1 VDVVGVV
8 GAASRAST
16 RGEAALLYA
25 RAGLAVLPCAAGR
38 KRPLTRA
45 GLRDASTDLSQVAA
59 WWRRWPAANVGVVTG
74 GAGVDVLDIDRRAD
88 GSGFDV
94 VAATDRAGLSVGW
107 VCRVATPSGGE
118 HRYYPAVTHRPQRC
132 WARTRVH
139 VDFRGTGGYVLV
151 PPSTIRGVGPYRLLR
166 ENLGGEPRPLDAAAL
181 RSHLDPPPQPR
192 PASAGSVVVDGSM
205 QSRLAAWV
213 AGRPEGARN
222 EGLFWA
228 ACRFAE
234 ADVAQGD
241 AHDVLGA
248 AAAAAGLPA
257 PEVLATIRSAYR
269 TALPGAQPPRPSA
282 SPRQGRGLGR

>member
-1 VDVVGVV
+1 MDVVGVV
-8 GAASRAST
+8 GAASRAAS

-25 RAGLAVLPCAAGR
+25 AAGIAVLPCVAGG
-38 KRPLTRA
+38 KRPLTHA
-45 GLRDASTDLSQVAA
+45 GLLDASTDVSQLAA
-59 WWRRWPAANVGVVTG
+59 WWRRWPEANVGVVTG
-74 GAGVDVLDIDRRAD
+74 GAGVDVLDIDRRVD
-88 GSGFDV
+88 GSGFGV
-94 VAATDRAGLSVGW
+94 VAATDRAGLTVGW

-118 HRYYPAVTHRPQRC
+118 HRYYPADPDRPQRC

-151 PPSTIRGVGPYRLLR
+151 PPSTVPGVGTYRLIEESPGVAAR
-166 ENLGGEPRPLDAAAL
+166 RLDAAAL
-181 RSHLDPPPQPR
+181 RHHLDPPRPR
-192 PASAGSVVVDGSM
+192 PAAAARLVVDGGM

-222 EGLFWA
+222 DGLFWA

-248 AAAAAGLPA
+248 AAATAGLAA
-257 PEVLATIRSAYR
+257 PEVVATIRSAYR
-269 TALPGAQPPRPSA
+269 TTVPVAPSRRPSG
-282 SPRQGRGLGR
+282 PHGGLSR